1 MKRVI
6 TAASTLALLLA
17 LLLCGCGTAVNV
29 DDIPAASPTAGEE
42 SPTKEPVPENTQ
54 TVSYGNSASVSVT
67 DTVCYTFGSNV
78 LYGAAEYKNTGDCP
92 VIITG
97 VVFGFAAGSET
108 VTREFVPF
116 LNEYDIV
123 MPGESSYIVF
133 FETME
138 DGAPEVTSLTAELSC
153 QKSEEVRISLGVDDL
168 YVSQNYPTFATLSGT
183 ITNNTADCSLN
194 MIYAAF
200 YDEQDSLIGVWY
212 FSDSSYL
219 TMGSTRSFVVNM
231 NELKIDNLSEKAVS
245 MKAMGFGFN

>member
-29 DDIPAASPTAGEE
+29 DDIPTASPTAGEE
-42 SPTKEPVPENTQ
+42 APTKEPVPENTQ

-133 FETME
+133 LKPWRT
-138 DGAPEVTSLTAELSC
+138 APP
-153 QKSEEVRISLGVDDL
+153 R
-168 YVSQNYPTFATLSGT
+168 
-183 ITNNTADCSLN
+183 
-194 MIYAAF
+194 
-200 YDEQDSLIGVWY
+200 
-212 FSDSSYL
+212 
-219 TMGSTRSFVVNM
+219 
-231 NELKIDNLSEKAVS
+231 
-245 MKAMGFGFN
+245 